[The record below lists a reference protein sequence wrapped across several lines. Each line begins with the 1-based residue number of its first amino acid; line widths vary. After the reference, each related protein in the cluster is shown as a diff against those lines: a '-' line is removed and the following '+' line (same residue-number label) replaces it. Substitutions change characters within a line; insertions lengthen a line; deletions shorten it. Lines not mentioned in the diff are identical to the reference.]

1 MSELSKMGSGKKYFI
16 SQKFSLGVRLGFTTI
31 KILNH
36 GQPLFSREYLWKDS
50 DNEKSAIKK
59 IMKIEPEEKA
69 KTRAKR
75 TVTRPQ
81 WGLLISPRT
90 KYIPTKPVKE
100 VIRKC
105 VTVKDKLL
113 NARLKIVLN
122 YLKKSQHY
130 SNISENHMVRTR
142 WPVLEYQKVPI
153 GLSDVPYVSMDS
165 PIRALLISI
174 LNTRRVF
181 ANHTTH
187 VTR

>member
-75 TVTRPQ
+75 TVVRSHIFTF
-81 WGLLISPRT
+81 LIYP
-90 KYIPTKPVKE
+90 
-100 VIRKC
+100 
-105 VTVKDKLL
+105 DK
-113 NARLKIVLN
+113 
-122 YLKKSQHY
+122 
-130 SNISENHMVRTR
+130 T
-142 WPVLEYQKVPI
+142 
-153 GLSDVPYVSMDS
+153 
-165 PIRALLISI
+165 
-174 LNTRRVF
+174 
-181 ANHTTH
+181 
-187 VTR
+187 